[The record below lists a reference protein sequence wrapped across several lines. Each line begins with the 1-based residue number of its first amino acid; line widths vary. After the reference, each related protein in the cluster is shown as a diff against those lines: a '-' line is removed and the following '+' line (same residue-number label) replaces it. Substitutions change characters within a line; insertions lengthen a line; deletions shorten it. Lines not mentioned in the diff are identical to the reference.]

1 MCITQNFIIINN
13 ISTLLLLFFSL
24 MQQENL
30 GSISNRNLKFCSLNN
45 HQYCHS
51 PGSIY
56 AKKKKKVSMG
66 TAGSSVMPL
75 TSLIPGVGD

>member
-30 GSISNRNLKFCSLNN
+30 GSISKRNLKFGSLNN
-45 HQYCHS
+45 HQYYHL

-56 AKKKKKVSMG
+56 AKKKKKKFPWEQQVVLSC
-66 TAGSSVMPL
+66 L
-75 TSLIPGVGD
+75 